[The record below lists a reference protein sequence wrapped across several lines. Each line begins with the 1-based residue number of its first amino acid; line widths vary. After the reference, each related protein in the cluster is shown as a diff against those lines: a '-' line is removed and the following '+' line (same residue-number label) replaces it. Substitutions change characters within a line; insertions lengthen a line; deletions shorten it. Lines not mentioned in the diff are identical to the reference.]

1 VLRYN
6 DFALEFKAKRKGAI
20 ALIKKLQA
28 QGVPVTAIGLQGH
41 ANLNWPTAEQED
53 AAITD
58 LAGLKLPLM
67 VTEMDIDCSRGGQR
81 MTSADVA
88 ANARLQAE
96 GRSSTTVLSAALQQQ
111 LASRYSELF
120 GVFVKHKDA
129 VKLVTLWGVT
139 DADSWRARGNPLLF
153 DRNGRP
159 KPAFGAVIKAA
170 GQ

>member
-1 VLRYN
+1 
-6 DFALEFKAKRKGAI
+6 
-20 ALIKKLQA
+20 
-28 QGVPVTAIGLQGH
+28 
-41 ANLNWPTAEQED
+41 
-53 AAITD
+53 
-58 LAGLKLPLM
+58 M

-81 MTSADVA
+81 TTSADVA

-96 GRSSTTVLSAALQQQ
+96 GRSSTPGLSPALQQQ

-120 GVFVKHKDA
+120 GVFIKHKDV

-153 DRNGRP
+153 DRIGRP
-159 KPAFGAVIKAA
+159 KHAFDAVIKAA